1 MMMASLTRLRDGAAR
16 LRRCESGVALVEFA
30 FSMPII
36 LGMGMYGLEVTNY
49 AMTHMQVSQIALGLA
64 DNASRI
70 GQDSALS
77 LTQFRESDVN
87 DTFEAAKK
95 QAGKMDITTHG
106 RIILSSLERNA
117 DGGQWIH
124 WQRCIGLRQYDSSYG
139 VEGDGATGTSLPG
152 MGPATERIT
161 APDKNAVMFVEI
173 SYDYQP
179 LISDTLIGKPKIRY
193 TAAFIVRDERD
204 LSKIY
209 NPAPEATK
217 ATCNKYTT

>member
-1 MMMASLTRLRDGAAR
+1 MMASLTRLRRRAAEV
-16 LRRCESGVALVEFA
+16 RRCESGVALIEFA

-49 AMTHMQVSQIALGLA
+49 AMTHMQVSQIALALA

-95 QAGKMDITTHG
+95 QAGRMDITTHG

-124 WQRCIGLRQYDSSYG
+124 WQRCVGLRRYDSSYG
-139 VEGDGATGTSLPG
+139 VEGDGVTGTSLSG
-152 MGPATERIT
+152 MGPASERIT

-173 SYDYQP
+173 NYDYQP
-179 LISDTLIGKPKIRY
+179 LISDTLIGKPKIHY

-204 LSKIY
+204 LTMIY
-209 NPAPEATK
+209 NPSPAASR